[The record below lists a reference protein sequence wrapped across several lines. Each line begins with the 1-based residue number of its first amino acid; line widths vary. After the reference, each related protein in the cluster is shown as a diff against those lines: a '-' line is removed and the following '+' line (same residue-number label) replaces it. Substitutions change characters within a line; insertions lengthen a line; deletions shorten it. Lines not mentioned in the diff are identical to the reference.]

1 MQLVN
6 VQRVIV
12 GLSGAS
18 GMPYALDLLH
28 TLRLIEGVESH
39 LVMSQ
44 GAKRVLVEEAG
55 VTLEETEALADV
67 VHRSTDLGAAVASG
81 SFRTVGMVIVPC
93 SATTLSK
100 VAYGLA
106 DNLIARAAY
115 VTLKERR
122 PLVLVPREAP
132 LPIPSLEAMLKAAQA
147 GATILPAAPGFYH
160 KPQKIDD
167 LLGFITQRILDLFDL
182 EYPRAPRWK
191 EEGEET
197 LEGEPNL
204 QNFS

>member
-1 MQLVN
+1 MKTKRLV
-6 VQRVIV
+6 V

-18 GMPYALDLLH
+18 GMPYALDLLQ

-44 GAKRVLVEEAG
+44 GAKRVLIEEAEMS
-55 VTLEETEALADV
+55 LEQAEALAHV
-67 VHRSTDLGAAVASG
+67 VHRSTDLGASIASC
-81 SFRTVGMVIVPC
+81 SFRTIGMVIVPC

-106 DNLIARAAY
+106 DNLITRAAY

-132 LPIPSLEAMLKAAQA
+132 LPVPSLEAMLKAAQA

-167 LLGFITQRILDLFDL
+167 LLGFITQRVLDLFDL

-191 EEGEET
+191 EEGGES
-197 LEGEPNL
+197 LEGESNL